1 MCIPE
6 SGGSLPPSGP
16 PALMLARPR
25 RLTRE
30 RDYRAVYDGGRAFRS
45 SALVCIGL
53 QLSGEPTRVGIVASK
68 KVGDAVRRNRAKRRL
83 REAVRLV
90 WPELGTTGWQLVVIA
105 TPSTGTLD
113 FGDLVE
119 ALRNCLSNLGVLA
132 SPGAPHSS

>member
-1 MCIPE
+1 M
-6 SGGSLPPSGP
+6 LPRPS
-16 PALMLARPR
+16 

-30 RDYRAVYDGGRAFRS
+30 RDYRAVYDRGRTSRS

-53 QLSGEPTRVGIVASK
+53 ELSGEPTRVGIVASK

-90 WPELGTTGWQLVVIA
+90 WPELGPTGWHVVVIA
-105 TPSTGTLD
+105 TPATGTLD

-119 ALRNCLSNLGVLA
+119 ALKNGLSNLGVLA
-132 SPGAPHSS
+132 PPGAPPSS